1 MALTR
6 MCTSFKMRAP
16 FSIENIVFRSHCRPP
31 SPNMKILQ
39 ITVALAIVLS
49 IASSNLLA
57 QSNARFMPVDDV
69 QPGMKGIGKTVFQG
83 TKIEEF
89 NVEILGVLKHA
100 VAPKQDLMLARLSGG
115 PLEKTGVIAG
125 MSGSPVYIDGRLV
138 GAVAFAFPFAKEPIA
153 GIQPIQQMI
162 NLLDPTGPTPTRAA
176 QASVTF
182 PSVSPTEFVHNM
194 IEQAAAGKPLHELL
208 VPQSMTSSSAALSG
222 ASLMHIQ
229 TPVFLSGVTP
239 AAIQHF
245 MPFFNTFGLMPVQS
259 GGAAQSSVRAAAA
272 NTKLEPGSSVNVE
285 MIRADFSYTANG
297 TVTYVDGDTVYAF
310 GHPNLGAGSTDLP
323 MSQSYVITLLPNVQN
338 SFKLAV
344 PLDVVGAFKQDRNT
358 GIAGRIGD
366 TSRMI
371 PVTLT
376 LKSSTNA
383 TNKYNFEI
391 ANDRFLTPLLMNFTI
406 FNSITASER
415 ALGEMTVSVTGT
427 IQLKNNP
434 TVNIGNI
441 FTGDMNGPA
450 MASVAAI
457 APVQYL
463 MTTGYDGVDI
473 QRIDLEIVATERKT
487 IAQLEGISVDK
498 TEVRPGETINLT
510 ALLRGTSGDAFYE
523 RYAVQVP
530 AGVPA
535 GGLQLLVGD
544 GSTVTTTEIRRGP
557 AGTPKDLTQV
567 IRELNKL
574 RRNDRLYIKILSNE
588 PGVVIGGEEMPS
600 LPPSMSAV
608 LNTNRSSNRGVS
620 GTGNSTVR
628 EYELPQSKY
637 VIQGQR
643 SLNLTVLP

>member
-1 MALTR
+1 
-6 MCTSFKMRAP
+6 
-16 FSIENIVFRSHCRPP
+16 
-31 SPNMKILQ
+31 MKSLQ
-39 ITVALAIVLS
+39 ITVAFAIVLS
-49 IASSNLLA
+49 IASANLSA
-57 QSNARFMPVDDV
+57 QSNPKFMPVDDV
-69 QPGMKGIGKTVFQG
+69 QPGMKGIGKTVFEG

-89 NVEILGVLKHA
+89 NVEILGVLKHNI
-100 VAPKQDLMLARLSGG
+100 APKQDLILARLSGG

-153 GIQPIQQMI
+153 GIQPIQQML
-162 NLLDPTGPTPTRAA
+162 NLLDPAGPTPTRAA

-208 VPQSMTSSSAALSG
+208 LPQSLTGGTAMPSAA

-239 AAIQHF
+239 AAIQQF
-245 MPFFNTFGLMPVQS
+245 MPFFNAFGLMPVQA
-259 GGAAQSSVRAAAA
+259 GGSAQSSIRAAAA
-272 NTKLEPGSSVNVE
+272 NSKLEPGSAVNVE
-285 MIRADFSYTANG
+285 MIRGDFSYTANG
-297 TVTYVDGDTVYAF
+297 TVTYVDGDKVYAF

-323 MSQSYVITLLPNVQN
+323 MSQGYVITLLPNMQN

-366 TSRMI
+366 TSKMI

-415 ALGEMTVSVTGT
+415 ALGEMTVSVSGT

-544 GSTVTTTEIRRGP
+544 GTTVTTTEIRRGP
-557 AGTPKDLTQV
+557 AGTPKDLTQI

-643 SLNLTVLP
+643 SLTLTVLP